1 MRSIYFL
8 HIPAPLIA
16 FTVFLLIL
24 LLNWLGY
31 RFKHYQLKRYPNAEM
46 DNLGPIEGSLLG
58 LMALLLAFSFGNSA
72 SKFEGHRE
80 IIIEE
85 ANSIGTVILRCD
97 LYPDT
102 PRNLLIAN
110 MKEYLEARIDY
121 YEGRADEEKIIKAL
135 EKTKSVSKNIW
146 KIVTEE
152 STKPNALVRSNQMIP
167 AVNNMFDIVTT
178 REGARIAKVPPLIL
192 LMLIVLIQTSAF
204 LVGYSQKSKKR
215 NLVMN
220 YGFAVM
226 ISLALYLVLELDRP
240 RRGIINL
247 DSTEQKILDL
257 RDEFK

>member
-1 MRSIYFL
+1 MRTNFFL
-8 HIPAPLIA
+8 HVPAPLIA
-16 FTVFLLIL
+16 FVVFLLIL

-31 RFKHYQLKRYPNAEM
+31 RFKHYQLRKHPNAEM

-80 IIIEE
+80 IIVEE
-85 ANSIGTVILRCD
+85 ANEIGTVILRCD

-110 MKEYLEARIDY
+110 MKEYVESRVDY
-121 YEGRADEEKIIKAL
+121 YEARADEEKIAVAL
-135 EKTKSVSKNIW
+135 QKSKIISKKIW
-146 KIVTEE
+146 DIVTEE
-152 STKPNALVRSNQMIP
+152 SKKPNALVRSNQMIP
-167 AVNNMFDIVTT
+167 AVNDMIDITIT
-178 REGARIAKVPPLIL
+178 REGARIAKVPPVIL
-192 LMLIVLIQTSAF
+192 FMLIILIQTSAF

-257 RDEFK
+257 REEFR

>member
-1 MRSIYFL
+1 MRAIFL
-8 HIPAPLIA
+8 HIPAPIIA
-16 FTVFLLIL
+16 FMVFLLIL
-24 LLNWLGY
+24 LLNWMGY
-31 RFKHYQLKRYPNAEM
+31 RFKHYQRRKYPDAEM

-72 SKFEGHRE
+72 SKFENHRE

-85 ANSIGTVILRCD
+85 ANDIGTVILRCD

-110 MKEYLEARIDY
+110 LKQYLDSRIDY
-121 YEGRADEEKIIKAL
+121 YEARADEQKIAEAMEK
-135 EKTKSVSKNIW
+135 SKIFSKKIW
-146 KIVTEE
+146 DIVAEE
-152 STKPNALVRSNQMIP
+152 SMKPNALIRSNQMIP
-167 AVNNMFDIVTT
+167 ALNNMIDITTT

-192 LMLIVLIQTSAF
+192 LMLITLILTSAF

-220 YGFAVM
+220 FGFAVM

-240 RRGIINL
+240 RRGMINL
-247 DSTEQKILDL
+247 DPTEQKILDL
-257 RDEFK
+257 RNEIK